1 MIQVGSI
8 KSIGR
13 ATDYSYT
20 LDDRQELIQTVNGA
34 VAVDGWDG
42 QRVSAGDVVS
52 CKATFTKADAETI
65 RNWWS
70 GRTKQDVVLDNGDTI
85 NEARIIVRQINMV
98 DGFYSSYQSL
108 SLEFWKV

>member
-20 LDDRQELIQTVNGA
+20 LDDRQELIQTVYGA
-34 VAVDGWDG
+34 VAVDGWEGSRFAD
-42 QRVSAGDVVS
+42 GDVVS

-65 RNWWS
+65 RSWWA
-70 GRTKQDVVLDNGDTI
+70 GRTKQNIVLDNGDTI
-85 NEARIIVRQINMV
+85 NNARIIVRQIGMV
-98 DGFYSSYQSL
+98 EGFYSSYQSL
-108 SLEFWKV
+108 SLEFWRV